1 MTDAD
6 MKTPSIRDNDTELLA
21 VDTPNQWRVHRFL
34 LDREKGLAE
43 KDPLRMRLSGLLY
56 EHLSAK
62 VRIEQSMWFANVIE
76 SLRLEQNVGGAVRRY
91 FESFVFLCRSAL
103 DCEAYFIND
112 LCGVGLTEGH
122 VNFVRLKEAL
132 KQRPDL
138 ATLLAVLEQDT
149 SASPCS
155 WFWHFSKLRNSAT
168 HRTVSGSATVFC
180 VGGVPEYRRHDRYFV
195 LTNPEDRMSYGKDAK
210 FGVGA
215 YSDGVLAK
223 TFDVIESA
231 EGVLAEYL
239 ENGVVA
245 P

>member
-1 MTDAD
+1 MPNWWQVHTRLLEGKGGLGETD
-6 MKTPSIRDNDTELLA
+6 PRRE
-21 VDTPNQWRVHRFL
+21 RF
-34 LDREKGLAE
+34 E
-43 KDPLRMRLSGLLY
+43 GLLY
-56 EHLSAK
+56 EHISPK
-62 VRIEQSMWFANVIE
+62 VRIEQSKWFTDVVK
-76 SLRLEQNVGGAVRRY
+76 SLRLEQNVVAAVRRY
-91 FESFVFLCRSAL
+91 FEAFVFLCRSAL

-122 VNFVRLKEAL
+122 VNFVRLKEVL

-168 HRTVSGSATVFC
+168 HRTVSGSAIVLC

-195 LTNPEDRMSYGKDAK
+195 LANPEDRMSFGKDAK

-215 YSDGVLAK
+215 YTDGVLAK

-239 ENGVVA
+239 ESGVIA